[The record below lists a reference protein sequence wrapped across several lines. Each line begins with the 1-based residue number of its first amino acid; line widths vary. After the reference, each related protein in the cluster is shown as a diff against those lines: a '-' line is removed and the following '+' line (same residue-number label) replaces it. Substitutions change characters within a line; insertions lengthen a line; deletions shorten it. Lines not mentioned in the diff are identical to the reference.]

1 MLDWLNPF
9 KWWHLFQQQR
19 QWKNTN
25 RQFIHSYHQ
34 GDFITATEL
43 AVSMVDIAHKSSNK
57 TRLLDGYYYLMLCHQ
72 QTQSI
77 EQAIDCGRR
86 VLELQIALAG
96 TDDVRIPARMLELA
110 GLYRQVGEFESATQL
125 YHQALTHQR
134 RIDGGKVSVKAVGIL
149 ESLLAIYVAQQDG
162 NRAEKMLR
170 DVRKYREEL
179 GLGSDRKFDELAAAV
194 GHLIPEYRVE
204 GMTDLEQWSKLNSQ
218 VFELDQKGKSRDAI
232 SIGEKALTIAR
243 DIFPVINNDLA
254 TSLNN
259 LAGLY
264 KSQGRWEEAETLF
277 LEAVNIFRTLFGQKL
292 NDNFPT
298 SLNNLASLYESQ
310 GRWRDAEPLFLEAL
324 NIRRILFGQKL
335 NDDLATS
342 LNNLASLY
350 ESQGRWEEAEPL
362 YLEAVNIFR
371 TLFGQEPN
379 NDLATGLNNLAG
391 LYISQGRRKEAE
403 SLLLESLKIRRTLF
417 GQEPNNDLA
426 ASLSNLAMLCI
437 HQGRRNE
444 AESLLL
450 EALNICRTL
459 LGQEPNSDLATS
471 LNNLAELYR
480 SQGRWKEAEPL
491 YLEALKIRRT
501 LFEQEPNNDLA
512 ASLSSLAMLYVVTLR
527 YSAALPLFS
536 EGIAVENQFLTN
548 YLSYATP
555 ENQLILLE
563 QMHDSLEIFTSF
575 IWQYQSDN
583 PEAVAALLTA
593 ILQRKA
599 ASTITSAILN
609 RTQYTN
615 RYPEL
620 AETFDLWNDL
630 KQQITQT
637 DDESTRKRLESE
649 SKQLQEYLA
658 RRVPEIKA
666 ESLDITHQTVAFYL
680 PPLSQLIEFFR
691 FRAINFQTTSEGS
704 ESRYLALILSP
715 DVDTAVQL
723 IDLGTAAPIDELIE
737 KYRRVFVKEDR
748 QQMSKPKIKQT
759 PKPIPVA
766 DNQPEIDA
774 GCELRARII
783 DPILRQLSPDTDTL
797 ILAADSQ
804 LYRVPF
810 ATLPLDSSGSRLLDK
825 YRIET
830 LTAGRDFLRRQAG
843 ESAATS
849 THRPPAAPLLVGNPD
864 YDLDVP
870 TISPTL
876 TPGEKVQQLMGEDF
890 DRMPQTEELINSIA
904 ARLPNPRCLV
914 DRQAISTAFQPQT
927 SPQILVVATHGFA
940 FANEYHRE
948 QQAAWNELYQFPR
961 AEDAEVIAKY
971 GKFIDADFRAQLQQW
986 LRRDPKGDN
995 ADWYRALLPEI
1006 DNHIAQ
1012 LPAPTT
1018 RELSRETNPM
1028 RRCGI
1033 ALTGATQWLLNQPLP
1048 AEMGTGVLLAH
1059 DIAQL
1064 NLWGT
1069 DLVVLIACSTGLGDS
1084 TNGQGMF
1091 GLRRALAIAGAK
1103 HAIVS
1108 LWNVP
1113 IQPSILLMDYF
1124 FGLYLDGVAPAAALH
1139 QAQQYLRNISIGELR
1154 AVKVG
1159 ENNVGEELY
1168 QGLLSIDE
1176 IKLDT
1181 DPSFQPLKSP
1191 FYWGAWICQG

>member
-1 MLDWLNPF
+1 M
-9 KWWHLFQQQR
+9 
-19 QWKNTN
+19 
-25 RQFIHSYHQ
+25 SEY
-34 GDFITATEL
+34 
-43 AVSMVDIAHKSSNK
+43 
-57 TRLLDGYYYLMLCHQ
+57 
-72 QTQSI
+72 
-77 EQAIDCGRR
+77 
-86 VLELQIALAG
+86 
-96 TDDVRIPARMLELA
+96 
-110 GLYRQVGEFESATQL
+110 
-125 YHQALTHQR
+125 
-134 RIDGGKVSVKAVGIL
+134 
-149 ESLLAIYVAQQDG
+149 
-162 NRAEKMLR
+162 RAE
-170 DVRKYREEL
+170 
-179 GLGSDRKFDELAAAV
+179 S
-194 GHLIPEYRVE
+194 
-204 GMTDLEQWSKLNSQ
+204 MTDLEQWRKLNSQ
-218 VFELDQKGKSRDAI
+218 VVELYQKGKPHDAI

-243 DIFPVINNDLA
+243 DIFPAINNNLA

-264 KSQGRWEEAETLF
+264 RSQGLWK
-277 LEAVNIFRTLFGQKL
+277 G
-292 NDNFPT
+292 
-298 SLNNLASLYESQ
+298 
-310 GRWRDAEPLFLEAL
+310 AEP
-324 NIRRILFGQKL
+324 
-335 NDDLATS
+335 
-342 LNNLASLY
+342 
-350 ESQGRWEEAEPL
+350 
-362 YLEAVNIFR
+362 
-371 TLFGQEPN
+371 
-379 NDLATGLNNLAG
+379 
-391 LYISQGRRKEAE
+391 
-403 SLLLESLKIRRTLF
+403 
-417 GQEPNNDLA
+417 
-426 ASLSNLAMLCI
+426 
-437 HQGRRNE
+437 
-444 AESLLL
+444 LLL
-450 EALNICRTL
+450 EALNISRTL
-459 LGQEPNSDLATS
+459 CGQESNNDLATS
-471 LNNLAELYR
+471 LDNLAGLYE

-491 YLEALKIRRT
+491 YLEALNIRLT
-501 LFEQEPNNDLA
+501 LFGQEPNNDLA
-512 ASLSSLAMLYVVTLR
+512 TSLSNLAGLYESQGRWKEAEPLCLEAINISRTLFGQEPNNDLAVSLNNLALLYKSQGRWKDAKPLYVEALNIRHTLFGQEPNNDLATSLNNLAGLYADKGRWKDAKPLFLEALNIRRTLFGQEPNNDLGVSLNNLGFLYQSQGQWEKAEPLFLEALNICRTLSGQEPNNDLAMSLNNLALLYVMTSR
-527 YSAALPLFS
+527 HSAALPLFI
-536 EGIAVENQFLTN
+536 EAIAVQSQVLTN

-563 QMHDSLEIFTSF
+563 QMHEDLEGFASF
-575 IWQYQSDN
+575 VWEYQSDN
-583 PEAVAALLTA
+583 FEAVAALLTA

-599 ASTITSAILN
+599 ASTITSTILN

-620 AETFDLWNDL
+620 AETFDQWNDL
-630 KQQITQT
+630 KQQIIQT
-637 DDESTRKRLESE
+637 DDDPARQRLESE
-649 SKQLQEYLA
+649 SKKLQEYLT

-666 ESLDITHQTVAFYL
+666 ESLDITRQAVALYL

-691 FRAINFQTTSEGS
+691 FDEFNLETSKFGEA
-704 ESRYLALILSP
+704 RYLALILSP

-748 QQMSKPKIKQT
+748 QNMSHRKTKQT
-759 PKPIPVA
+759 PTPIPVA

-774 GCELRARII
+774 GWELRARII

-797 ILAADSQ
+797 ILAADSE

-810 ATLPLDSSGSRLLDK
+810 ATLPLDSPGSRLLDK

-830 LTAGRDFLRRQAG
+830 LTAGRDFLRRHAD
-843 ESAATS
+843 ESAETI
-849 THRPPAAPLLVGNPD
+849 THRPPAPPLLVGNPD

-876 TPGEKVQQLMGEDF
+876 TPGEKFQQQAGEDF

-948 QQAAWNELYQFPR
+948 QQAAWNALFQCSR

-1124 FGLYLDGVAPAAALH
+1124 FGLYLDGVAPAVALH

-1154 AVKVG
+1154 TVKVG

-1176 IKLDT
+1176 IKDDT
-1181 DPSFQPLKSP
+1181 DTSFQPFKSP
-1191 FYWGAWICQG
+1191 YYWGAWICQG